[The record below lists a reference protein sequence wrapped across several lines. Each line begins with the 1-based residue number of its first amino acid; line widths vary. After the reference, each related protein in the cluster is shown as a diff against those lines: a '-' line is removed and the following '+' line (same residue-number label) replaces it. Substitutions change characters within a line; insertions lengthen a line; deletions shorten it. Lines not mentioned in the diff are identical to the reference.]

1 MRIHSFSGAAVFGL
15 GVLLFWASAAA
26 SAPDARQI
34 ADSLVAATTA
44 TGRVQAEYQDA
55 TANGD
60 VITVSGYKITRT
72 SAKTIEIPAI
82 IVTGAVMREA
92 GGFTAQSIVFDKGT
106 AIRGNDIVTWET
118 GAVEGAIV
126 PSAEEIKAEIDVRP
140 FEKFAM
146 SGVSLS
152 ESNLTKPVTVA
163 DIRVVFQA
171 GPNDTPGAFA
181 AQFSGIHF
189 GAELLKGR
197 PQEKAVVD
205 ALGYEEFDVNIA
217 IAGAFDAQGQS
228 MALNSMTINTAEVG
242 TVTIKARLSGLSLGK
257 IMATRTDAEARTE
270 MNLDN
275 LEIRFDNDGVVER
288 ALDMHAA
295 LIWGTREDAAA
306 QVNAALPLVLHFLRN
321 DQFQDQIAEAIRDF
335 LAEPKSIA
343 FSAAPSAPV
352 SLEQILR
359 TALDER
365 HTLPDLLQANVSAN

>member
-1 MRIHSFSGAAVFGL
+1 LEYRQDVSHKDARPSGQAIRVLQFHLETFMRIHSFSGAAVFGL
-15 GVLLFWASAAA
+15 GISLFWASAAA

-118 GAVEGAIV
+118 GVVEGAIV

-152 ESNLTKPVTVA
+152 ESNLTKPVTAA
-163 DIRVVFQA
+163 DIRVVLQA
-171 GPNDTPGAFA
+171 GQLFRVNKPAHP
-181 AQFSGIHF
+181 QFSP
-189 GAELLKGR
+189 GAELHNPR
-197 PQEKAVVD
+197 F
-205 ALGYEEFDVNIA
+205 LG
-217 IAGAFDAQGQS
+217 
-228 MALNSMTINTAEVG
+228 
-242 TVTIKARLSGLSLGK
+242 
-257 IMATRTDAEARTE
+257 
-270 MNLDN
+270 
-275 LEIRFDNDGVVER
+275 VES
-288 ALDMHAA
+288 
-295 LIWGTREDAAA
+295 DAAVGA
-306 QVNAALPLVLHFLRN
+306 TG
-321 DQFQDQIAEAIRDF
+321 I
-335 LAEPKSIA
+335 
-343 FSAAPSAPV
+343 
-352 SLEQILR
+352 
-359 TALDER
+359 
-365 HTLPDLLQANVSAN
+365 